1 MPTILGATA
10 RRAGYTAALAAG
22 LWGAWILFG
31 PWPGSEG
38 SSLMWGLGLVLRG
51 AAAGFTGLALLWL
64 ALLVWGAVVRAR
76 DR

>member
-22 LWGAWILFG
+22 LWVVWILFG
-31 PWPGSEG
+31 PWPGLEG
-38 SSLMWGLGLVLRG
+38 SGLVWGLGLVLRG

-64 ALLVWGAVVRAR
+64 ALLVWGAAIRAKGR
-76 DR
+76 